1 MTQKLIVLIENLF
14 VTSLIPRKLKLRDL
28 NGFFLSASCI
38 VVHILIAVIVCQ
50 HFFDRVSAGHITL
63 KLPLLF
69 LFNGAFSC
77 EKSMGNEWNKRCL
90 ARGKSTFNCDNAPRL
105 EALIDCFNLRVVE
118 PETCIWVT
126 HRIVL
131 QGIIGRALI
140 D

>member
-28 NGFFLSASCI
+28 NGFILSASCI

-126 HRIVL
+126 YRIIL